1 MTFTNLTHSSTNSQ
15 RGALFGL
22 DARIALAV
30 FSLLAVITGAAMVLN
45 LNESRAKGLTGELVE
60 TAKALEVFHQ
70 DVQADI
76 FAVLSEPSEARAFQ
90 ALYDNS
96 VITEA
101 DNRRARWNG
110 PYIRASNNRNPNFG
124 TMSLQKRGADH
135 TKPCDA
141 ETLCFLWLVY
151 DAVKPQI
158 VREANEIVD
167 GVAEPAPE
175 VSGRVQWSQSD
186 DAVQMLYF
194 RATKALTWT
203 DGQP

>member
-1 MTFTNLTHSSTNSQ
+1 MKQRVLQHPQ

-45 LNESRAKGLTGELVE
+45 LNESRAKGLSSELVE
-60 TAKALEVFHQ
+60 TVKAIESFHQ
-70 DVQADI
+70 DVQTDI
-76 FAVLSEPSEARAFQ
+76 FMALTEPSEARAFQ

-110 PYIRASNNRNPNFG
+110 PYLRAASNRHPNFG
-124 TMSLQKRGADH
+124 TMTLQKRVADH

-141 ETLCFLWLVY
+141 ETLCYLWVVY

-158 VREANEIVD
+158 VREANEIID
-167 GVAEPAPE
+167 GVGETAPE
-175 VSGRVQWSQSD
+175 IFGRVQWSQND

-194 RATKALTWT
+194 RATKALTWA
-203 DGQP
+203 DGAQP